1 MLLKLTSNDS
11 KKFYEDLDVDEVQG
25 EFVEVIQMIY
35 DHQKKE
41 DILVG
46 ARDRKHIIDQW
57 LYFRNHLPGFDE
69 TKYPVW
75 FRIIKRAAAAP
86 NAQTGTERVNSD
98 YNLAKTK
105 LSCSMKGE
113 IVLTRIRSKCNGPP
127 LSMFNPKPVRKLWL
141 QHGHKYAQKV
151 SDRALVIERIRTHD
165 RKVYRSKIFM

>member
-35 DHQKKE
+35 DYQKKE

-113 IVLTRIRSKCNGPP
+113 IVLTQIRSKCNGPP
-127 LSMFNPKPVRKLWL
+127 LSMFNPKP
-141 QHGHKYAQKV
+141 G
-151 SDRALVIERIRTHD
+151 
-165 RKVYRSKIFM
+165 